1 VVDGA
6 SKFSPSRL
14 SVMIRIQ
21 GKFSRRELLQVGS
34 LSSMGLSFSQWMG
47 NQAVAANS
55 MTPEFA
61 ATLQARGIAG
71 SFGKAKRCIVLF
83 MLGGPP
89 QHETWDPKPDAPA
102 EVRGEFKPIATATPG
117 LHVGDLMPLTA
128 KLTNHIA
135 VLRAMATDDNAHS
148 ASGYWM
154 LTGYPHSP
162 KNAENSLPGPPNDWP
177 CMAAVVRHLKGDAG
191 PLPGSIRLPE
201 EIWNTGRLPWPGQDA
216 GWLGSHADPW
226 LVSCDPNAP
235 DFRVPDI
242 ALPAELTTQRFEQRK
257 DFLAQ
262 LNRSLDKIQASPTL
276 ERWGTWQN
284 KAIDL
289 IRTKETQ
296 NAFSL
301 DQETAATKDRYGR
314 NRFGQS
320 VLLARRLVESGV
332 SLVQVNWTRWKDDP
346 DNAPAW
352 DTHAKN
358 AERLK
363 TALMPPMDQAYSALL
378 EDLLQ
383 RGMLDDTLV
392 VWMGEFGRS
401 PKHNASGGRDHWGHV
416 FSGALAGGGI
426 QGGTVYGASDRQGA
440 YPLDGRVEPQD
451 ITATVYHCLGFA
463 PSTEIH
469 DRLGRPL
476 AISKGSP
483 IEAIL

>member
-1 VVDGA
+1 MIELHGSHSPDGY
-6 SKFSPSRL
+6 RH
-14 SVMIRIQ
+14 RR
-21 GKFSRRELLQVGS
+21 GGFSRREWLQLGS
-34 LSSMGLSFSQWMG
+34 LSSFGITLSQVLA
-47 NQAVAANS
+47 NQANASGAIS
-55 MTPEFA
+55 PEIV
-61 ATLQARGIAG
+61 TQQQAKGIAG

-102 EVRGEFKPIATATPG
+102 EVRGEFRAIPTATPG
-117 LHVGDLMPLTA
+117 LHVGELMPQTA

-154 LTGYPHSP
+154 LTGNPHSP

-191 PLPGSIRLPE
+191 ALPGSIRLPE
-201 EIWNTGRLPWPGQDA
+201 EIWNTGRLLWPGQDA

-226 LVSCDPNAP
+226 LVNCDPNAP

-242 ALPAELTTQRFEQRK
+242 ALPADLSIERFAQRRG
-257 DFLAQ
+257 FLSQ
-262 LNRSLDKIQASPTL
+262 LNRSLDKIQGDPSL
-276 ERWGTWQN
+276 QRWGAWQN

-296 NAFSL
+296 NAFSI
-301 DQETAATKDRYGR
+301 DQESQATRDRYGR

-378 EDLLQ
+378 EDLLA

-392 VWMGEFGRS
+392 IWMGEFGRS
-401 PKHNASGGRDHWGHV
+401 PKHNPSGGRDHWGHV
-416 FSGALAGGGI
+416 FSGALAGGGV
-426 QGGTVYGASDRQGA
+426 QGGVVHGVSDRQGA

-451 ITATVYHCLGFA
+451 LTATVFHCLGFA
-463 PSTEIH
+463 PSTEIR

-476 AISKGSP
+476 AISKGTP
-483 IEAIL
+483 IDAIL

>member
-1 VVDGA
+1 MIELHKSQSPDGY
-6 SKFSPSRL
+6 RH
-14 SVMIRIQ
+14 RR
-21 GKFSRRELLQVGS
+21 GGFSRREWLQLGS
-34 LSSMGLSFSQWMG
+34 LSSFGISLSQVLA
-47 NQAVAANS
+47 NQASASGAISPEIVAQQ
-55 MTPEFA
+55 
-61 ATLQARGIAG
+61 QAKGIAG

-102 EVRGEFKPIATATPG
+102 EVRGDFRAIPTATPG
-117 LHVGDLMPLTA
+117 LHVGELMPQTA

-154 LTGYPHSP
+154 LTGNPHSP

-191 PLPGSIRLPE
+191 ALPGSIRLPE
-201 EIWNTGRLPWPGQDA
+201 EIWNTGRLLWPGQDA

-226 LVSCDPNAP
+226 LVNCDPNAP

-242 ALPAELTTQRFEQRK
+242 ALPSDLSIERFAQRRS
-257 DFLAQ
+257 FLSQ
-262 LNRSLDKIQASPTL
+262 LNRSLDKIQGDPSL
-276 ERWGTWQN
+276 QRWGAWQN

-296 NAFSL
+296 NAFSI
-301 DQETAATKDRYGR
+301 DQESQATRDRYGR

-378 EDLLQ
+378 EDLLA

-392 VWMGEFGRS
+392 IWMGEFGRS
-401 PKHNASGGRDHWGHV
+401 PKHNPSGGRDHWGHV
-416 FSGALAGGGI
+416 FSGALAGGGV
-426 QGGTVYGASDRQGA
+426 QGGVVHGVSDRQGA

-451 ITATVYHCLGFA
+451 LTATVFHCLGFA
-463 PSTEIH
+463 PSTEIR

-476 AISKGSP
+476 AISKGTP
-483 IEAIL
+483 IDAIL

>member
-1 VVDGA
+1 
-6 SKFSPSRL
+6 
-14 SVMIRIQ
+14 MIELHGMQNFDKPKAMR
-21 GKFSRRELLQVGS
+21 GGFSRREWLRIGS
-34 LSSMGLSFSQWMG
+34 LSSLGISLSQLLASQANATG
-47 NQAVAANS
+47 AVSPAVVSA
-55 MTPEFA
+55 
-61 ATLQARGIAG
+61 LQSKGIAG

-89 QHETWDPKPDAPA
+89 QHETWDPKPESPA

-117 LHVGDLMPLTA
+117 LHIGELMPLTA

-135 VLRAMATDDNAHS
+135 VLRALATDDNAHS

-154 LTGYPHSP
+154 LTGQPHSP
-162 KNAENSLPGPPNDWP
+162 RNAENSLPGPPNDWP

-191 PLPGSIRLPE
+191 ALPGSIRLPE
-201 EIWNTGRLPWPGQDA
+201 EIWNTGRLLWPGQDA

-226 LVSCDPNAP
+226 LVTCDPNAP
-235 DFRVPDI
+235 EFRIPDI
-242 ALPAELTTQRFEQRK
+242 ALPAELTTERFSQRRS
-257 DFLAQ
+257 FLAQ
-262 LNRSLDKIQASPTL
+262 LNRSLDKIHANSTL
-276 ERWGTWQN
+276 ERWSNWQD

-296 NAFSL
+296 NAFSIE
-301 DQETAATKDRYGR
+301 QESEAIRDRYGR

-363 TALMPPMDQAYSALL
+363 TVLMPPMDQAYSALL

-392 VWMGEFGRS
+392 LWVGEFGRS
-401 PKHNASGGRDHWGHV
+401 PKHNPSGGRDHWGHV

-451 ITATVYHCLGFA
+451 LSATIFHCLGFA
-463 PSTEIH
+463 PSTEIR